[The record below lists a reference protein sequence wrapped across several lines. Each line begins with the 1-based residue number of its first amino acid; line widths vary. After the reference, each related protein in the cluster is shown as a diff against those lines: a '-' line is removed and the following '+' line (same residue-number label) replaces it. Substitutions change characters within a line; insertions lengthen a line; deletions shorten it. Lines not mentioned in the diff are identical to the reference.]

1 MSRRLYI
8 FKSGRLSRKQNTI
21 FIEQEDGTKN
31 YIPVENVS
39 EIHCFGNLDFNKDAL
54 EFLTQNGIPLHL
66 YNHYEY
72 YIGTYYPREYLESGE
87 LILQQAE
94 YYKDNQKRLN
104 LARRFVQGSIENM
117 LAIISYYK
125 NRGRD
130 LLSIEDKLK
139 EFLQEISTIES
150 VDTLMGLEGN
160 SRNTYYSAFDKII
173 DNSDFPFV
181 SRTRQPPSNEV
192 NALISFGNSI
202 IYSTVLS
209 EIYKTHLDPR
219 IGYLHTTN
227 FRRFSLNL
235 DVSEI
240 FKPIIVDRSI
250 FSLINKKI
258 ITKSDFSPHLQ
269 GIYMNESG
277 KKKFVEEIENQL
289 STTISHPKIKKKVSY
304 KYLIRLELY
313 KLEKH
318 FLGDKEYIPYVSK
331 W

>member
-1 MSRRLYI
+1 MSRRLYV

-31 YIPVENVS
+31 YIPIENVS

-87 LILQQAE
+87 LILQQVE
-94 YYKDNQKRLN
+94 YYKSDEKRLD

-117 LAIISYYK
+117 LAVISYYK
-125 NRGRD
+125 NRGKD
-130 LLSIEDKLK
+130 LLETEIKLK
-139 EFLQEISTIES
+139 AFLDEIFKTEN
-150 VDTLMGLEGN
+150 VDVLMGLEGN

-181 SRTRQPPSNEV
+181 NRTRQPPSNEV

-235 DVSEI
+235 DVAEI

-250 FSLINKKI
+250 FSLINKRI
-258 ITKSDFSPHLQ
+258 ITKNDFSPHLQ
-269 GIYMNESG
+269 GIYMNENG

-318 FLGDKEYIPYVSK
+318 FLGDKEYIPYISK

>member
-31 YIPVENVS
+31 YIPIENVS

-72 YIGTYYPREYLESGE
+72 YIGTYYPREHLESGE
-87 LILQQAE
+87 LILQQVE
-94 YYKDNQKRLN
+94 YYKDDIKRLD
-104 LARRFVQGSIENM
+104 LAKRFVQGSIENM

-125 NRGRD
+125 NRGKD
-130 LLSIEDKLK
+130 LFEIETELK
-139 EFLQEISTIES
+139 EFLLKIYKVENVEA
-150 VDTLMGLEGN
+150 LMGLEGN
-160 SRNTYYSAFDKII
+160 SRNAYYSTFDKII
-173 DNSDFPFV
+173 ENKDFPFLN
-181 SRTRQPPSNEV
+181 RTRQPPSNEV

-235 DVSEI
+235 DVAEI
-240 FKPIIVDRSI
+240 FKPIIIDRSI

-258 ITKSDFSPHLQ
+258 ITKNDFSPHLQ
-269 GIYMNESG
+269 GIYMNEGG

-289 STTISHPKIKKKVSY
+289 STTISHLKMKKKVSY

-318 FLGDKEYIPYVSK
+318 FLGDKEYTPYISK

>member
-139 EFLQEISTIES
+139 EFLQEISTVES

>member
-139 EFLQEISTIES
+139 EFLQEISTVES

-181 SRTRQPPSNEV
+181 NRTRQPPSNEV

>member
-181 SRTRQPPSNEV
+181 NRTRQPPSNEV